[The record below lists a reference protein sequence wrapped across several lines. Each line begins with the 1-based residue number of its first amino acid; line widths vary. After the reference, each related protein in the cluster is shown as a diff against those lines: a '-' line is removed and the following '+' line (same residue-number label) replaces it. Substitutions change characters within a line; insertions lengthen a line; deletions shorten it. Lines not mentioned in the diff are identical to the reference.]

1 VSFPTL
7 SYIATF
13 SLFIPVFFGFK
24 KFERL
29 QYEMKTLVILLFI
42 SLVSGNVALYLALK
56 GISNL
61 WIFHITTLI
70 EFSFLMFILARWQV
84 HKLAKL
90 ILYSLIPFYAILW
103 TIAKFTIENL
113 RHFDNFTSTLANSI
127 LVIAALGTLIMIVW
141 NRTGN
146 LLKDIRVWVLTAIL
160 VYYAGNFMLLGL
172 SNLILALPIQKIE
185 TAWSIQWT
193 VLILSNLLYTGG
205 FLCRQTQ

>member
-1 VSFPTL
+1 
-7 SYIATF
+7 
-13 SLFIPVFFGFK
+13 
-24 KFERL
+24 
-29 QYEMKTLVILLFI
+29 
-42 SLVSGNVALYLALK
+42 
-56 GISNL
+56 
-61 WIFHITTLI
+61 
-70 EFSFLMFILARWQV
+70 MFILARWQV

-113 RHFDNFTSTLANSI
+113 RHFDNFTSTLAKSI